1 MSGFSKLKPGSTAEG
16 VPQQGLDLSDFAPGL
31 SERRGDPKE
40 DEAVA
45 DRVAQRRGLA
55 EEPVRRVPLKR
66 GSTVNDKLFISGPLT
81 VLNRF
86 RELCN
91 ETGGTYAEVLERLLD
106 NHERRLD
113 R

>member
-66 GSTVNDKLFISGPLT
+66 GSTVNDKLFISVCSTAMSDVWIGKG
-81 VLNRF
+81 RK
-86 RELCN
+86 
-91 ETGGTYAEVLERLLD
+91 RLLYGV
-106 NHERRLD
+106 RRPNLSK

>member
-1 MSGFSKLKPGSTAEG
+1 MSGFSKLKSGSSAAG
-16 VPQQGLDLSDFAPGL
+16 APPQGLDLSDFSPGL

-40 DEAVA
+40 DEAIA

-66 GSTVNDKLFISGPLT
+66 GSTVNDKLFISGPIT

-106 NHERRLD
+106 GHDGRLD